1 MKKELMLLNVVC
13 VVVALAL
20 LGFVVWNAIFSADFL
35 STDNL
40 FITAV
45 FLMLALMFG
54 ANPLLYLK
62 SEGKLPIPFMHRSNS
77 ATPEWGAIR
86 ATPSGPALLDAKAS
100 PALLDAKGRAVPP
113 DVRSMV
119 DRFTPSE
126 RKDV

>member
-1 MKKELMLLNVVC
+1 MKRELAVLNLIC
-13 VVVALAL
+13 ILVAVGL
-20 LGFVVWNAIFSADFL
+20 LGFAVWNAVFSADFL

-45 FLMLALMFG
+45 FLVLALMF
-54 ANPLLYLK
+54 AVNPLLYLK
-62 SEGKLPIPFMHRSNS
+62 SEGKLPIPFKRG
-77 ATPEWGAIR
+77 AKQPTPQLAAAGGA
-86 ATPSGPALLDAKAS
+86 PAG

-119 DRFTPSE
+119 GRFTPAE

>member
-1 MKKELMLLNVVC
+1 MKKELALLNLTC
-13 VVVALAL
+13 VVAALGL
-20 LGFVVWNAIFSADFL
+20 LGFAVWNAIFSVDFL

-45 FLMLALMFG
+45 FLVLALMFA

-62 SEGKLPIPFMHRSNS
+62 SEGKLPIPFKGR
-77 ATPEWGAIR
+77 
-86 ATPSGPALLDAKAS
+86 AKAQTPQLAAAGGAPIA

-119 DRFTPSE
+119 GRFTPSE
-126 RKDV
+126 PKDV

>member
-1 MKKELMLLNVVC
+1 MKKELVLLNLLC
-13 VVVALAL
+13 ILVAVGL
-20 LGFVVWNAIFSADFL
+20 LGFAVWNAIFSADFL

-45 FLMLALMFG
+45 FLFLALMF
-54 ANPLLYLK
+54 AVNPLLYLK
-62 SEGKLPIPFMHRSNS
+62 SEGKLPIPFKRSANRQ
-77 ATPEWGAIR
+77 TPQLAAAGGA
-86 ATPSGPALLDAKAS
+86 PSS

-119 DRFTPSE
+119 GRFTPAE